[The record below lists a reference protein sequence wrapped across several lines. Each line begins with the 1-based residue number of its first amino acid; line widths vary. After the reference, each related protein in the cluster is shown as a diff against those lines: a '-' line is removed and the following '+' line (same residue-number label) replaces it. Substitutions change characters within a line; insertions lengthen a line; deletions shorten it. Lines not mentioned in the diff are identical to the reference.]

1 MTHPISATTLD
12 DLVPVHELVRDE
24 RIRLARSGQVF
35 DIEAG
40 KKLTAIQE
48 YPWIDYLLS
57 GQVCLVSGDRKEMI
71 ESGTLRA
78 CQPLF
83 SESRLREHAVFV
95 APGELLRLDRQL
107 YENICGI
114 HPPSLNSLGDL
125 ELNDTE
131 GILLGKLYQAC
142 KKGNLSLP
150 TLPKVAKAIQEAM
163 RDPNITSAKLAR
175 IVQMDMAVTGGL
187 IRVAN
192 SVMYRA
198 AQPIPDVRNAI
209 IRLGMEVTRSAVVSM
224 AMQQLFR
231 SKNPLMKHRMKA
243 AWNRSVHVSALS
255 YVLARH
261 CEGFSPEQAML
272 AGLIHDVGV
281 IPILDFVSR
290 NQIEVDE
297 DELEAAI
304 LKLHIMVGELV
315 VDYWGLGPEIA
326 QVVRESGNWHRDE
339 KDAPDYCDIVLLA
352 RLYRLNQSETRGP
365 LPRYDEVPAYY
376 KLGLGYPEAEGEQ
389 VDVVAEASE
398 ELSAVMAML
407 RGDRV

>member
-1 MTHPISATTLD
+1 MTNPISATTLD
-12 DLVPVHELVRDE
+12 DLVPVHQLGRDE
-24 RIRLARSGQVF
+24 RIRLARSGEV
-35 DIEAG
+35 DELASG

-57 GQVCLVSGDRKEMI
+57 GRICLVSGDKKEII
-71 ESGTLRA
+71 ESGTLRS

-83 SESRLREHAVFV
+83 SESRLREQAVFV
-95 APGELLRLDRQL
+95 TDGELLRLDRQL
-107 YENICGI
+107 YETICGI
-114 HPPSLNSLGDL
+114 HPPSLSALGEL
-125 ELNDTE
+125 ELSDTE
-131 GILLGKLYQAC
+131 GVLLGKLYQAC
-142 KKGNLSLP
+142 KKGSLSLP
-150 TLPKVAKAIQEAM
+150 TLPKVAKAIQDAM
-163 RDPNITSAKLAR
+163 KDPNITSAKLAR

-187 IRVAN
+187 IRLAN

-198 AQPIPDVRNAI
+198 AKPIPDVRNAI

-272 AGLIHDVGV
+272 AGLVHDVGV

-290 NQIEVDE
+290 SQTQVEE

-304 LKLHIMVGELV
+304 LKLRIMAGELV

-339 KDAPDYCDIVLLA
+339 KDEPDYCDIVLLA
-352 RLYRLNQSETRGP
+352 RLYRLNQSESRGP
-365 LPRYDEVPAYY
+365 LPRYDEVPAFY
-376 KLGLGYPEAEGEQ
+376 KLGLGYPGAGDQ
-389 VDVVAEASE
+389 VDVLAEASE
-398 ELSAVMAML
+398 ELSAVTAML
-407 RGDRV
+407 KGDRA